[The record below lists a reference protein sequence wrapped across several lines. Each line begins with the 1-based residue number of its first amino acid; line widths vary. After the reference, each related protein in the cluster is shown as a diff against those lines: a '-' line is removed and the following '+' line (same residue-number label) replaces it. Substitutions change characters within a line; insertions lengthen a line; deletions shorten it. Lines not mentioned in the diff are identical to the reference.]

1 MRENG
6 PMIKQMVG
14 EFIFIKMVQS
24 MKDIGKMISNMERE
38 LKLGQMD
45 LNTMVIIRRE
55 KSMVKVNTVGLMV
68 LVMMVIGLK
77 IKYVER

>member
-1 MRENG
+1 
-6 PMIKQMVG
+6 
-14 EFIFIKMVQS
+14 